1 MQRRV
6 ILEAPAKVNLHLRV
20 DGLRPDGYHDLLS
33 IFCAVSLADTVTLRR
48 SGPPGSLRLRGNVD
62 VPAASNLV
70 TRAVEAFR
78 AETGIRDGVAAE
90 LRKRIPVGSGLGGGS
105 SDAAAALR
113 CMEALFEAPLA
124 PARRLE
130 LASRLGSDVPFFLEG
145 AAALVEGRGERVQR
159 LGPRT
164 DFALV
169 AVLPGVAV
177 ATADAYRWLDADRAA
192 GRRGAGPRALT
203 RDEVLAAWECG
214 VAGHWGLSNDFDGPV
229 LARVPALA
237 ACRDALLAAGA
248 LEAGLTGSGSTVIG
262 VFAGRVE
269 AEACR
274 RALRDRRGGLPP
286 GARPVVLIPLASL
299 PAICYNRSMRICQG
313 EATHG
318 DNGYSHQEGRG

>member
-1 MQRRV
+1 V

-33 IFCAVSLADTVTLRR
+33 VFCAVSLTDTLALRR
-48 SGPPGSLRLRGNVD
+48 SGPPGSLRLRGRFD
-62 VPAASNLV
+62 VPAEANLV

-78 AETGIRDGVAAE
+78 AETGIRDGVAAAV
-90 LRKRIPVGSGLGGGS
+90 RKRIPVGSGLGGGS

-124 PARRLE
+124 PARRQE
-130 LASRLGSDVPFFLEG
+130 IASRLGSDVPFFLEG

-169 AVLPGVAV
+169 AVLAGVAV
-177 ATADAYRWLDADRAA
+177 VTADAYRWLDADRAA
-192 GRRGAGPRALT
+192 GARDAGACTLT
-203 RDEVLAAWECG
+203 RAEVLEAWEGG
-214 VAGHWGLSNDFDGPV
+214 VAGRWGLANDFDGPV

-237 ACRDALLAAGA
+237 AARDALLAAGA
-248 LEAGLTGSGSTVIG
+248 LSAGLTGSGSTVIG
-262 VFAGRVE
+262 LFPGRSE

-274 RALRDRRGGLPP
+274 RTLLAGPWGLPP